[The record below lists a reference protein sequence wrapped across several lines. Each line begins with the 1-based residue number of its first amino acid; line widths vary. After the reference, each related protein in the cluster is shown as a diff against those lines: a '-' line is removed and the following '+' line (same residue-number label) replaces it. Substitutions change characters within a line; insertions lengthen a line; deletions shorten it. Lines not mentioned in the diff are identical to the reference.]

1 MAIRCKCS
9 SLIFSERSVA
19 PCGMCRAVA
28 GLAFDEVVHGQ
39 LLCNAWSVV
48 VLLIGFF
55 LAVRRSQSLGQNLC
69 QLPKQFLPL
78 D

>member
-1 MAIRCKCS
+1 
-9 SLIFSERSVA
+9 
-19 PCGMCRAVA
+19 MCRAVA
-28 GLAFDEVVHGQ
+28 GLAFDEVVHGK

-48 VLLIGFF
+48 VLLIGFL
-55 LAVRRSQSLGQNLC
+55 LAVKRSQSLGQNLC